1 MKDSQE
7 YKFAKYQSMQHFGA
21 NESTD
26 KAFDAGF
33 DFAMTQ
39 SKHLLDSDY
48 PVHVGEVRR
57 YNGSLYKAV
66 EFVVNE
72 SDDNDSYDCRN
83 CAFHKSCFGLIPC
96 ENGLKFVEIKE

>member
-26 KAFDAGF
+26 KAFEAGF
-33 DFAMTQ
+33 DFAMAQ
-39 SKHLLDSDY
+39 PKHLLDEEY

-57 YNGSLYKAV
+57 YMGSLYKAV
-66 EFVVNE
+66 EFIVYEDIEVG
-72 SDDNDSYDCRN
+72 DCQN

-96 ENGLKFVEIKE
+96 ENGLKFIEIKE

>member
-1 MKDSQE
+1 MKNSKEYFVAE
-7 YKFAKYQSMQHFGA
+7 YKAQDAYMSDQTKNLF
-21 NESTD
+21 E
-26 KAFDAGF
+26 AGF
-33 DFAMTQ
+33 DYAMSQ
-39 SKHLLDSDY
+39 PKHLLDSDY
-48 PVHVGEVRR
+48 PVCVGDVRR
-57 YNGSLYKAV
+57 YKGSLYKAV